1 MSAAPA
7 SPFAIVLAEASV
19 APVAATLFPGAA
31 QSVLARAELRPETP
45 CAGALFDLL
54 GSMTPGDFVG
64 LVAPGVRLGLLGSGS
79 GSAADVLVVRD
90 HVNLA
95 LRGPLTGRWPAG
107 VSRSFPC
114 MTGIY
119 QPAAARAAASAP
131 VYSEDVVAAGVR
143 DAARL
148 TPFERRAL
156 DEAGVGVYSDCLVPA
171 VVTAA
176 FYGLKVAAC
185 LVVPAARER
194 E

>member
-1 MSAAPA
+1 M
-7 SPFAIVLAEASV
+7 IAEAGV
-19 APVAATLFPGAA
+19 
-31 QSVLARAELRPETP
+31 ARAARALFAGLEVDILTRGDLRPETP
-45 CAGALFDLL
+45 FAGALFERLERL
-54 GSMTPGDFVG
+54 TAGDVFG
-64 LVAPGVRLGLLGSGS
+64 LVVPGVWRGPPAEGG
-79 GSAADVLVVRD
+79 AAAPAPPVLVVRD

-95 LRGPLTGRWPAG
+95 LRGPLTGRWPG
-107 VSRSFPC
+107 GGPRSFPC

-119 QPAAARAAASAP
+119 QPSAARAAASAP

-156 DEAGVGVYSDCLVPA
+156 AEAGAAAHADCLVPA
-171 VVTAA
+171 VIAAA

-185 LVVPAARER
+185 LVTQAARER